1 MQNTTD
7 RMCWIWDYLERN
19 SHPHAEGSAVGDIDP
34 LCKHVSIVSTFPLTS
49 TFLSVL
55 VNPIKRKTQQRTL
68 QVLAALCNLSLSG
81 CIGQDPARFLK
92 AVDVGNLVSFL
103 CSADV
108 TYRLFGAVTLG
119 NIASDVSLQ
128 APIVRGGALTPLITI
143 ANAADLETQRCIA
156 YSLCNL
162 SANPARRGAIISE
175 GGLPSLIS
183 LACSDHPV
191 DQRAALA
198 TLRAIA
204 ADPDHRRAVVE
215 AGALEAFSLGARYV
229 CTAFGVSVGVSFGSP
244 PPPKRVKHLVMAF

>member
-1 MQNTTD
+1 MYTLVTPPLAS
-7 RMCWIWDYLERN
+7 R
-19 SHPHAEGSAVGDIDP
+19 SPDP
-34 LCKHVSIVSTFPLTS
+34 RPTALPL
-49 TFLSVL
+49 
-55 VNPIKRKTQQRTL
+55 QQ

-119 NIASDVSLQ
+119 NIASDVDLQ

-162 SANPARRGAIISE
+162 SANPARRAAIISE
-175 GGLPSLIS
+175 GGLPPLIS

-198 TLRAIA
+198 TLRAIS

-215 AGALEAFSLGARYV
+215 AGVLEAFCLGA
-229 CTAFGVSVGVSFGSP
+229 
-244 PPPKRVKHLVMAF
+244 K

>member
-1 MQNTTD
+1 M
-7 RMCWIWDYLERN
+7 
-19 SHPHAEGSAVGDIDP
+19 GSSKCFRLFPPAKIAHNPRFHGLLTKFEECLHLAHILPFSAGDASP
-34 LCKHVSIVSTFPLTS
+34 
-49 TFLSVL
+49 
-55 VNPIKRKTQQRTL
+55 

-81 CIGQDPARFLK
+81 CIGRDPTRFLK
-92 AVDVGNLVSFL
+92 AVEVRNLVSFL

-119 NIASDVSLQ
+119 NIASDVDLQ
-128 APIVRGGALTPLITI
+128 SSIVRGGAMTPLITI

-162 SANPARRGAIISE
+162 SADPARRAAIISE
-175 GGLPSLIS
+175 GGLPPLIS

-215 AGALEAFSLGARYV
+215 AGALEAFCLGTR
-229 CTAFGVSVGVSFGSP
+229 
-244 PPPKRVKHLVMAF
+244 

>member
-1 MQNTTD
+1 MS
-7 RMCWIWDYLERN
+7 LP
-19 SHPHAEGSAVGDIDP
+19 HPCARTQKNNA
-34 LCKHVSIVSTFPLTS
+34 
-49 TFLSVL
+49 
-55 VNPIKRKTQQRTL
+55 KTHTL

-119 NIASDVSLQ
+119 NIASDVNLQ

-229 CTAFGVSVGVSFGSP
+229 YHGRCWGESSCAP
-244 PPPKRVKHLVMAF
+244 PPPRNV

>member
-1 MQNTTD
+1 MPILLTRPCVCTT
-7 RMCWIWDYLERN
+7 E
-19 SHPHAEGSAVGDIDP
+19 
-34 LCKHVSIVSTFPLTS
+34 KHETHT
-49 TFLSVL
+49 
-55 VNPIKRKTQQRTL
+55 R

-119 NIASDVSLQ
+119 NIASDVNLQ

-229 CTAFGVSVGVSFGSP
+229 CDSVGASSCVTP
-244 PPPKRVKHLVMAF
+244 PA

>member
-1 MQNTTD
+1 
-7 RMCWIWDYLERN
+7 
-19 SHPHAEGSAVGDIDP
+19 SALRG
-34 LCKHVSIVSTFPLTS
+34 
-49 TFLSVL
+49 LSVDEELRTQIVARGGL
-55 VNPIKRKTQQRTL
+55 VPLLRLSSSDDVEIQME
-68 QVLAALCNLSLSG
+68 VLAALCNLSLSG

-119 NIASDVSLQ
+119 NIASDVNLQ

-198 TLRAIA
+198 TLRAIS

-215 AGALEAFSLGARYV
+215 AGALEAFCLGARCEDDV
-229 CTAFGVSVGVSFGSP
+229 EVRREAARLLFALSLNELNKLDV
-244 PPPKRVKHLVMAF
+244 A

>member
-1 MQNTTD
+1 
-7 RMCWIWDYLERN
+7 MCDFPETYT
-19 SHPHAEGSAVGDIDP
+19 HQQATGSRLPIDP
-34 LCKHVSIVSTFPLTS
+34 ANSLTKPCKAKATSFLLPPSSRAFPLSGAWAGSNNTKHA
-49 TFLSVL
+49 
-55 VNPIKRKTQQRTL
+55 P

-119 NIASDVSLQ
+119 NIASDVNLQ

-215 AGALEAFSLGARYV
+215 AGVLEAFSLGARYLRL
-229 CTAFGVSVGVSFGSP
+229 P
-244 PPPKRVKHLVMAF
+244 

>member
-1 MQNTTD
+1 M
-7 RMCWIWDYLERN
+7 
-19 SHPHAEGSAVGDIDP
+19 
-34 LCKHVSIVSTFPLTS
+34 
-49 TFLSVL
+49 
-55 VNPIKRKTQQRTL
+55 
-68 QVLAALCNLSLSG
+68 LAALCNLSLSG
-81 CIGQDPARFLK
+81 CIGEDPARFLK

-119 NIASDVSLQ
+119 NIASDVDLQ

-143 ANAADLETQRCIA
+143 ASAADLETQRCIA

-162 SANPARRGAIISE
+162 SANPARRAAIISE
-175 GGLPSLIS
+175 GGLPPLIS

-191 DQRAALA
+191 DQKAALA

-215 AGALEAFSLGARYV
+215 AGALEAFSLGARCVELLKTNMPPSLLSAVTLGSLSLFTVAVLCRSCRQDTCVGETWQIFGRKTYCLQLSMEQPIV
-229 CTAFGVSVGVSFGSP
+229 EALCTERY
-244 PPPKRVKHLVMAF
+244 K

>member
-1 MQNTTD
+1 M
-7 RMCWIWDYLERN
+7 
-19 SHPHAEGSAVGDIDP
+19 VGYG
-34 LCKHVSIVSTFPLTS
+34 
-49 TFLSVL
+49 
-55 VNPIKRKTQQRTL
+55 

-81 CIGQDPARFLK
+81 CIGQDPERFLK
-92 AVDVGNLVSFL
+92 AVDVEQLISLL

-119 NIASDVSLQ
+119 NIASDINLQ

-143 ANAADLETQRCIA
+143 ADAADLETQRCIA

-162 SANPARRGAIISE
+162 SANPARRAAIISE
-175 GGLPSLIS
+175 GGLPPLIS

-204 ADPDHRRAVVE
+204 ADPDHRRVLLE
-215 AGALEAFSLGARYV
+215 SGALEAFSLGAR
-229 CTAFGVSVGVSFGSP
+229 
-244 PPPKRVKHLVMAF
+244 

>member
-1 MQNTTD
+1 M
-7 RMCWIWDYLERN
+7 YLIFTARVVLGRN
-19 SHPHAEGSAVGDIDP
+19 HAHSTKPCEGAGLGQKNIRQLNLNNIHKNVRRRFGASSSSEQHASA
-34 LCKHVSIVSTFPLTS
+34 FPLP
-49 TFLSVL
+49 VHKYE
-55 VNPIKRKTQQRTL
+55 I

-175 GGLPSLIS
+175 GGLPPLIS

-204 ADPDHRRAVVE
+204 ADPDYRRAVVE
-215 AGALEAFSLGARYV
+215 AGALEAFSLGAR
-229 CTAFGVSVGVSFGSP
+229 
-244 PPPKRVKHLVMAF
+244 

>member
-1 MQNTTD
+1 M
-7 RMCWIWDYLERN
+7 
-19 SHPHAEGSAVGDIDP
+19 
-34 LCKHVSIVSTFPLTS
+34 
-49 TFLSVL
+49 
-55 VNPIKRKTQQRTL
+55 
-68 QVLAALCNLSLSG
+68 
-81 CIGQDPARFLK
+81 
-92 AVDVGNLVSFL
+92 
-103 CSADV
+103 
-108 TYRLFGAVTLG
+108 
-119 NIASDVSLQ
+119 
-128 APIVRGGALTPLITI
+128 TPLITI

-229 CTAFGVSVGVSFGSP
+229 CHGVGGCCLAP
-244 PPPKRVKHLVMAF
+244 PPRNV